1 MKTRNIALQ
10 GIGAVL
16 LAACA
21 STPGPVVTEETIQR
35 VIRSSYSTL
44 EYRYPPEVSGSNAA
58 SIEVIVGVSIG
69 PGGRPGLTYVL

>member
-21 STPGPVVTEETIQR
+21 SAPEPVVTEETIQR
-35 VIRSSYSTL
+35 VIRSST
-44 EYRYPPEVSGSNAA
+44 R
-58 SIEVIVGVSIG
+58 
-69 PGGRPGLTYVL
+69 R